1 MMWVRIGHMMR
12 WAYPLVATC
21 SVAVAARAGQPA
33 PPPSDSECR
42 PLPPARMPLSFAA
55 GEVLE
60 FQLDAMGIA
69 RAGSVTMQVL
79 PPRDG
84 KLPIQLKAHTNTLF
98 SKVRRM
104 KGLATSYLDAVTLHP
119 VRYVE
124 EGTENEVR
132 KTTSVSFRPKQR
144 RVEVDYKIGDSTGQS
159 EFQSAHDALD
169 VAATVYLMR
178 QLPLEKGT
186 ELCFDIYGIRRLW
199 RMSGKVEG
207 REHVSLAIGDFEA
220 WHLAGTAVRLDDFRH
235 RREVHLWISDDR
247 RRLPLAMVGAIE
259 VGAVRAQLTGV
270 SRPGE
275 KALRVEGRETLK
287 W

>member
-1 MMWVRIGHMMR
+1 MR

-21 SVAVAARAGQPA
+21 SFALGARAAEPA
-33 PPPSDSECR
+33 PPPSDSNCR

-69 RAGSVTMQVL
+69 RAGSLTMQVL
-79 PPRDG
+79 PLREG
-84 KLPIQLKAHTNTLF
+84 KLPIQVKAHTNTLF

-104 KGLATSYLDAVTLHP
+104 KGLATSYLDALTLHP

-124 EGTENEVR
+124 DGTENEVR
-132 KTTSVSFRPKQR
+132 KYASVSFRPKER
-144 RVEVDYKIGDSTGQS
+144 RVEVDYRIGNSVGQT
-159 EFQSAHDALD
+159 EFQSANDALD
-169 VAATVYLMR
+169 AAATVYLMR
-178 QLPLEKGT
+178 QLPLEKGS
-186 ELCFDIYGIRRLW
+186 ELCFDVYGIRRLW
-199 RMSGKVEG
+199 RLSGKVEG

-235 RREVHLWISDDR
+235 RREVHLWVSDDR
-247 RRLPLAMVGAIE
+247 RRLPLAMIGAIDL
-259 VGAVRAQLTGV
+259 GAVRAQLTGV

-275 KALRVEGRETLK
+275 KTLRAEGKENLK

>member
-1 MMWVRIGHMMR
+1 VGAIGHIMR

-21 SVAVAARAGQPA
+21 SLAMAARAGEPA

-60 FQLDAMGIA
+60 FQLDALGIA
-69 RAGSVTMQVL
+69 RAGNLTMQVL

-84 KLPIQLKAHTNTLF
+84 KLPIQVKAHTNTFF

-104 KGLATSYLDAVTLHP
+104 RGLATSYLDAVTLHP
-119 VRYVE
+119 MRYVE
-124 EGTENEVR
+124 DATENEVR
-132 KTTSVSFRPKQR
+132 KTTSVSFRAKQR
-144 RVEVDYKIGDSTGQS
+144 RVEVDYKIGDSAGQT

-169 VAATVYLMR
+169 AAATVYLMR
-178 QLPLEKGT
+178 QLPLEKGR

-199 RMSGKVEG
+199 RLSGKVEG

-220 WHLAGTAVRLDDFRH
+220 WHLAGTAVRLDNFRH

-275 KALRVEGRETLK
+275 KALRAEGRENLK